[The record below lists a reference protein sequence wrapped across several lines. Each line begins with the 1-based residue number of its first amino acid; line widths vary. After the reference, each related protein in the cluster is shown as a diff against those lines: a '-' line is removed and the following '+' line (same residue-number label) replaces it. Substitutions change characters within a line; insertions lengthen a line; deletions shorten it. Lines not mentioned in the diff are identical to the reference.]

1 MLCGTCGAKCT
12 HPVQGSDEGIRV
24 FLYYCAMC
32 NVHKVVFE
40 YDIEKNDLLRAV
52 STVNYVKEYLKSHPD
67 NWEVGLVD
75 YAERKDE

>member
-1 MLCGTCGAKCT
+1 
-12 HPVQGSDEGIRV
+12 
-24 FLYYCAMC
+24 MC

-75 YAERKDE
+75 SAERKDE